1 MKKKNIVQF
10 ALLASVV
17 MVSSCVSKKDLDN
30 CQRENR
36 ELNESYRSVR
46 EQLAASQ
53 ARVTSLEEQLA
64 QQKRDYASLQGSLDK
79 SLNNSS
85 ANNVNISKLLYQINF
100 RNK

>member
-1 MKKKNIVQF
+1 MKKRKEHHVQF

-17 MVSSCVSKKDLDN
+17 MVSSCVSKKTWTIAK
-30 CQRENR
+30 ENR

-64 QQKRDYASLQGSLDK
+64 QQERLCILARVAEQEP
-79 SLNNSS
+79 
-85 ANNVNISKLLYQINF
+85 QQ
-100 RNK
+100 

>member
-1 MKKKNIVQF
+1 MKKKNIVQL

-17 MVSSCVSKKDLDN
+17 VVSSCASKKDLDN

-36 ELNESYRSVR
+36 ELNESYRSTR

-64 QQKRDYASLQGSLDK
+64 QQKRDYAALQGSLDK
-79 SLNNSS
+79 SHNTRAPNN
-85 ANNVNISKLLYQINF
+85 
-100 RNK
+100 